1 MLIKPKNPDISAE
14 EALAIAMQKLNEQAQ
29 YIDKLEK
36 ALPNFRFSTLEEGVT
51 DYVQNYLLQNL
62 GLGVF

>member
-14 EALAIAMQKLNEQAQ
+14 EALGVAMQKLNEQAQ

-36 ALPNFRFSTLEEGVT
+36 EIESLKKIKEIKVG
-51 DYVQNYLLQNL
+51 
-62 GLGVF
+62 

>member
-36 ALPNFRFSTLEEGVT
+36 EVDTLQTKVTALESA
-51 DYVQNYLLQNL
+51 
-62 GLGVF
+62 

>member
-1 MLIKPKNPDISAE
+1 MLIKPKNPNISAE

-36 ALPNFRFSTLEEGVT
+36 EVDTLQTKVTALESA
-51 DYVQNYLLQNL
+51 
-62 GLGVF
+62 

>member
-14 EALAIAMQKLNEQAQ
+14 EALDIAMQKLNEQAQ

-36 ALPNFRFSTLEEGVT
+36 KIESLKKIKEIKVG
-51 DYVQNYLLQNL
+51 
-62 GLGVF
+62 

>member
-14 EALAIAMQKLNEQAQ
+14 EALGIAMQKLNEQAQ

-36 ALPNFRFSTLEEGVT
+36 EIERLKTNSQLSNIKDE
-51 DYVQNYLLQNL
+51 
-62 GLGVF
+62 

>member
-36 ALPNFRFSTLEEGVT
+36 EIEWNKKTEKQLSA
-51 DYVQNYLLQNL
+51 
-62 GLGVF
+62 

>member
-29 YIDKLEK
+29 YIYKLEK
-36 ALPNFRFSTLEEGVT
+36 EIERLKDEWNKSRYNIRKNIS
-51 DYVQNYLLQNL
+51 
-62 GLGVF
+62 